1 LDVGSDTKKT
11 RNLAQ
16 ISCFFV
22 SEGAYA
28 PSLAPLRRRGA
39 RRPLRTPNGI
49 GTKFR
54 SRILGT
60 LDSLGGGILGILSG
74 DSGGGPSLDRGYPR
88 SGGNSPEP
96 RGDPQ
101 GRGGVA
107 SRDLRSKGG
116 TPEGDPWGP

>member
-1 LDVGSDTKKT
+1 MPLLGP
-11 RNLAQ
+11 
-16 ISCFFV
+16 
-22 SEGAYA
+22 
-28 PSLAPLRRRGA
+28 PSGGGGA

-107 SRDLRSKGG
+107 SRDLWSKGG

>member
-1 LDVGSDTKKT
+1 MWALTRKKHEIWP
-11 RNLAQ
+11 RFRV
-16 ISCFFV
+16 FFV

-60 LDSLGGGILGILSG
+60 LDSLG
-74 DSGGGPSLDRGYPR
+74 RGYPR
-88 SGGNSPEP
+88 DTLWGL
-96 RGDPQ
+96 
-101 GRGGVA
+101 GRG
-107 SRDLRSKGG
+107 SES
-116 TPEGDPWGP
+116 